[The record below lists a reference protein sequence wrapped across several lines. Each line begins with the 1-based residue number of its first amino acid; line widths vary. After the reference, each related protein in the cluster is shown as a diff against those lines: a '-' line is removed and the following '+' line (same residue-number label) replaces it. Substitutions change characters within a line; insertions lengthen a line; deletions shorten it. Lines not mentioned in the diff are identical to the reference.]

1 MRKAVRLEVSLSRG
15 ATGASAL
22 DEYGRL
28 YRVDL
33 NVLRARV
40 TENRAWYLLDVSG
53 AARKVEAL
61 IRLFRERGV
70 TLRTHQLS
78 TSIA

>member
-1 MRKAVRLEVSLSRG
+1 MRKAIRLEVNLSRG

-22 DEYGRL
+22 SEYGRL

-40 TENRAWYLLDVSG
+40 TESRAWYLLDVSG

-70 TLRTHQLS
+70 SMRTHHLS
-78 TSIA
+78 SSFA

>member
-1 MRKAVRLEVSLSRG
+1 MRKAIRLEVNLSRG
-15 ATGASAL
+15 ATGASL
-22 DEYGRL
+22 NEYGRL

-40 TENRAWYLLDVSG
+40 TESRAWYLLDISG

-70 TLRTHQLS
+70 SMRTRTLS
-78 TSIA
+78 SSFA

>member
-1 MRKAVRLEVSLSRG
+1 MRKAIRLEVNLSRG

-22 DEYGRL
+22 SEYGRL

-40 TENRAWYLLDVSG
+40 TESRAW
-53 AARKVEAL
+53 
-61 IRLFRERGV
+61 
-70 TLRTHQLS
+70 
-78 TSIA
+78 